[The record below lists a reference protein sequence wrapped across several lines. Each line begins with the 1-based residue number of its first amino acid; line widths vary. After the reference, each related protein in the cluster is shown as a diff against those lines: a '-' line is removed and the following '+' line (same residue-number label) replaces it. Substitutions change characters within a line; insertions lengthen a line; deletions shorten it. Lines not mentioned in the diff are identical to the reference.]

1 MATSDALQRPDYSA
15 KMLNLLLQV
24 KYQNDEILSLLKT
37 PLSTSLLTRKLPEDI
52 PVSFPI
58 RSIHD
63 IFTLE
68 EYLKNNEKA
77 AELASYCATFG
88 GKELVSKVNIILKYM
103 LSNEVAA
110 EFSFLGTRNGKR
122 PFFNLALRSVIISAI
137 SFTLDANVTDI
148 DNCIKVWL
156 KHAPRRFMAAESKS
170 ETI

>member
-52 PVSFPI
+52 P
-58 RSIHD
+58 
-63 IFTLE
+63 
-68 EYLKNNEKA
+68 
-77 AELASYCATFG
+77 ASYCATFG